1 MMGAVSI
8 GLVIF
13 LFSSQR
19 VFGHRACPFYSD
31 LDPSEASRIANELQ
45 TLGIVNEL
53 SGGGTQVLVPAN
65 RVGEARI
72 AMAELGLPAGGNIG
86 YEAFNKEEG
95 LGTSNFVQNIRALTA
110 LQGELGRTIASISS
124 VKSAKVLLVLPRRE
138 LFSRQQQEPSA
149 SVVLKMRS
157 AKRLDRNQVA
167 AVQHL
172 VSAAVPNLKT
182 TRISIVDDRGTL
194 LARGGEETSKVPA
207 ALA

>member
-1 MMGAVSI
+1 M
-8 GLVIF
+8 
-13 LFSSQR
+13 
-19 VFGHRACPFYSD
+19 
-31 LDPSEASRIANELQ
+31 
-45 TLGIVNEL
+45 NEL
-53 SGGGTQVLVPAN
+53 SGGGTQVLVPQT
-65 RVGEARI
+65 VCEARNRKNRPP
-72 AMAELGLPAGGNIG
+72 GGGNIG

-95 LGTSNFVQNIRALTA
+95 LEPPTVQNIRALTA

-157 AKRLDRNQVA
+157 AKRLDAIKSQ

-194 LARGGEETSKVPA
+194 WPA
-207 ALA
+207 AAKRTRRCRRHWLERG